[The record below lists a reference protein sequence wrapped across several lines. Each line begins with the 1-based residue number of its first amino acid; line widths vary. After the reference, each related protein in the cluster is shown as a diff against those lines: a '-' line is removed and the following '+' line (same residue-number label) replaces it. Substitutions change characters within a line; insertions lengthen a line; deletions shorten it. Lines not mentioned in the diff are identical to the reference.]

1 MRPLTILYVALLF
14 GCSAQSDYGGEVVSY
29 DGRMLT
35 LSGPLNQAEG
45 KPGLY
50 PTPTMQQKATSI
62 CGGNAQFENAETAN
76 PTSSVSTSSMY
87 APTYINYNFICL

>member
-1 MRPLTILYVALLF
+1 MRRVTILYFALLF

-35 LSGPLNQAEG
+35 LSGPLNQEEG

-62 CGGNAQFENAETAN
+62 CGGNAEFESVATSN
-76 PTSSVSTSSMY
+76 PTSSLSTSSMS
-87 APTYINYNFICL
+87 APTYFNYNFICL